1 MMGFAGTA
9 GTDSHA
15 ISDVGKC
22 ATYFEGEIR
31 DERELIDAINS
42 GRFYAVDMRSGKP
55 VPARALPS
63 EA

>member
-1 MMGFAGTA
+1 MCRLA
-9 GTDSHA
+9 A
-15 ISDVGKC
+15 IGV
-22 ATYFEGEIR
+22 APEELTTYFEADIR
-31 DERELIDAINS
+31 DERELIEAIKS